1 MLSFSISS
9 SENREIVCSEPRSL
23 RGRLKRRRRRRPHLL
38 VEFGVRRALV
48 NEQLDDV
55 LVSLPRGQVERVA
68 ALVVGH
74 VGGGLVAQ
82 QRLHHLA
89 RRTQRKAPQVRV
101 ALMNTQASTGKQS
114 IAPLSPRG
122 GKGGNSMRGRRSTAG
137 SQAAAAAALPVSVE
151 GGVVKRCVSSAVHAI
166 HIGASPDTVKKR
178 EDFQPQSAAHGKQ
191 TQTQPRPRYTVKAVG
206 VPEFCFDCYLTGP
219 ASKAGNSC

>member
-1 MLSFSISS
+1 M
-9 SENREIVCSEPRSL
+9 
-23 RGRLKRRRRRRPHLL
+23 
-38 VEFGVRRALV
+38 RRALV

-74 VGGGLVAQ
+74 VGRGLVAQ

-89 RRTQRKAPQVRV
+89 GERNERRHRS
-101 ALMNTQASTGKQS
+101 LMNTQASTGNQS
-114 IAPLSPRG
+114 IASSSRG
-122 GKGGNSMRGRRSTAG
+122 GGNSMRGRRSTAG
-137 SQAAAAAALPVSVE
+137 SQAAATGLPVSIE

-178 EDFQPQSAAHGKQ
+178 EDF
-191 TQTQPRPRYTVKAVG
+191 
-206 VPEFCFDCYLTGP
+206 
-219 ASKAGNSC
+219 